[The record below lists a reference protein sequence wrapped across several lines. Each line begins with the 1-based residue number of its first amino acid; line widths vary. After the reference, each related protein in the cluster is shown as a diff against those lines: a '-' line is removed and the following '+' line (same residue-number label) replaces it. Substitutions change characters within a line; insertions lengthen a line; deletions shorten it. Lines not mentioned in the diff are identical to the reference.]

1 MRMTSSVTLLFL
13 ILCFSNFL
21 YNASALVSDDVTL
34 CSLLTHWT
42 FVPLI
47 INSTWN
53 GSDSVLCSWI
63 GVQCNHAYDV
73 ISLNLSDLGIQGQL
87 GPEIGQLHR
96 LQTLVLSN
104 NGFLGKVPS
113 ELSNCTLLQVLDFS
127 NNSFCGLISNSFKKL
142 QSLRSMN
149 LSSNLVNGAI
159 QDSLFQIRQ
168 PEEMNLHNNHLSGP
182 IPTGIGNLT
191 ELLRLHLH
199 GNRLSGTIS
208 SSIGNCSKLE
218 ELFLNENRLS
228 GELSLEMAKLK
239 NLKTMSLFDNQ
250 FSGVIPQD
258 LGINSSIVKL
268 DFTNLLPNLCFRKK
282 LKVLN
287 MGSNRLQSNI
297 PSDVGRCTSISG
309 IPSFF
314 SERSKLRELQL
325 SGNLIG
331 GTIPPSLEKLQKLL
345 YGLNLSSNGLTGN
358 IDVLAQLALIEINI
372 SYNFL
377 YGLVPTSLCKFLD
390 SSSSSFLGN
399 PYLNVSCS
407 PSSGLD
413 QTNTSMLVALLLIYL
428 RKKEMKN
435 YVYGERG
442 AGRISFLYKE
452 EMKLGAHGIV
462 YRAQL
467 GYTTFAVKKFAFERN
482 KRKLLDRRE
491 LWNLAEHSYCQSHSW
506 KKLLTYVVGTA
517 GYIAPVQSKKSDVYS
532 YGEVVDLDIANAF
545 PNSRVLARQVTEV
558 LLLAL
563 RCTKR
568 KPRERPTMKDITS
581 FYQKNIFKLSCDD
594 VDMVN
599 ENIVNVVPQPYNI
612 SFLSTNPVSDT
623 QSDSYMHDLSQSE
636 DSLVDWN
643 VMATTKTVVDGFI
656 VKLIGN
662 GKIYTE
668 QHNVL
673 SLNLTN
679 HGIPGQLGSEIRQ
692 LHYLKTL
699 VLANNGF
706 SEKVT
711 SELSNY
717 SLLQLLDLS
726 NNSFSGQIPYSFKKL
741 QNLQYMSLSFNLLSG
756 EIPDFLFQIPQL
768 QEVNLHSNH
777 LSGPIPTRIG
787 NLTELLRFDLHGNRL
802 TCTIPSS
809 IGNCIKLEDL
819 FLNENKLEGVLPL
832 VKLDLTMNDFIGN
845 IPPNLCLEKQLRV
858 LNMGFNKIQG
868 SLPSEV
874 GRCETLNM
882 LILSENHLTGSL
894 PEFASNLN
902 LKIMDMS
909 RNRIGGTIPS
919 SLEKCTNLIEINLL
933 MNKFTGIIPSQLGM
947 LLNLEVLNLAHNSLE
962 GTLPNQLSNCAKM
975 DSFDVGFN
983 SLNGSFPSS
992 LQSWTDLTTLILREN
1007 RFTGSILTVLSEF
1020 NKLHDLQLGGN
1031 LFGGKIPPSLGKLK
1045 NLIYGLNLSAN
1056 GLTGE
1061 IPFEIGKLKVLSS
1074 LDLSSNNL
1082 TRSMDVLGELSLDNL
1097 NISYNFLHGPVSKT
1111 LMNFLN
1117 SSPSSF
1123 LENPYLCVSFSAS
1136 HRSNR
1141 TKACYLKPSVYK
1153 STYHLGISISAMVMI
1168 ELGSTILVSGMLI
1181 ALVFCRLNAYD
1192 SMLSHGEN
1200 KKEDINLGLPWNCG
1214 MLKDAMI
1221 KVDDGCIV
1229 GRGAYAIVYK
1239 VHNQGLVLTVQ
1250 KSVFR
1255 GKDNKRLGIMKR
1267 EIKTLYMIKHRN
1279 LVRILGYSVAK
1290 DYGVMFTHYME
1301 NGSLHDILHRN
1312 ILSPPLIWNV
1322 RLKIADGIAQGLK
1335 YLHYDCDLPI
1345 VHRDIKAQNILLDV
1359 EMEPHISNFGT
1370 ANIRNLT
1377 EDSYTHSN
1385 LPWQKLSARIAGTAG
1400 YMAPGVAP
1408 QLPFNNEPDISTSPV
1423 YNTQD
1428 QGDSYVH
1435 EESNEPQDVYTLNDL
1450 RLVSTPKIGVDG
1462 LIIKVIGNGKLHV
1475 EQFTVKTTLVV
1486 PKVTYTWPYLKFLPT
1501 VTGPVVTIPFNW
1513 FFLSSWAQ
1521 YMY

>member
-297 PSDVGRCTSISG
+297 PSDVGRCTK
-309 IPSFF
+309 
-314 SERSKLRELQL
+314 RSKLRELQL

-413 QTNTSMLVALLLIYL
+413 QTNTCNLKPCSYQSTYHKVISALVILMIELGSSLFVSAMLVALLLIYL

-442 AGRISFLYKE
+442 AGRISFL
-452 EMKLGAHGIV
+452 GAHGIV

-482 KRKLLDRRE
+482 KRKYLHIMRKEIEVLGGIKHR
-491 LWNLAEHSYCQSHSW
+491 NLVSCAGYWIGENY
-506 KKLLTYVVGTA
+506 GTA
-517 GYIAPVQSKKSDVYS
+517 GYIAPENAYVIVQSKKSDVYS

-662 GKIYTE
+662 
-668 QHNVL
+668 
-673 SLNLTN
+673 
-679 HGIPGQLGSEIRQ
+679 
-692 LHYLKTL
+692 
-699 VLANNGF
+699 
-706 SEKVT
+706 EKVT

-787 NLTELLRFDLHGNRL
+787 NLTELL
-802 TCTIPSS
+802 S
-809 IGNCIKLEDL
+809 
-819 FLNENKLEGVLPL
+819 L

-1400 YMAPGVAP
+1400 YMAPECAYAIVP
-1408 QLPFNNEPDISTSPV
+1408 SRTF
-1423 YNTQD
+1423 
-1428 QGDSYVH
+1428 
-1435 EESNEPQDVYTLNDL
+1435 DVYSYGVLLLKLIT
-1450 RLVSTPKIGVDG
+1450 RKSVS
-1462 LIIKVIGNGKLHV
+1462 
-1475 EQFTVKTTLVV
+1475 
-1486 PKVTYTWPYLKFLPT
+1486 
-1501 VTGPVVTIPFNW
+1501 
-1513 FFLSSWAQ
+1513 
-1521 YMY
+1521 